1 MKCGFR
7 INHFA
12 YPMRLFFSL
21 LILLTLASAQS
32 VVLVRFNEAET
43 YWKQNHGDTL
53 LVVNFWATWCKPCVT
68 ELPCFEA
75 LNTEKFSRP
84 VKVLLMNLDYT
95 QDLKERVMP
104 IIKKKNIQSQVW
116 LMNEPNPNT
125 WIDRVSPAWSGAI
138 PATLFVKPEG
148 SYALFQEKS
157 YTCPEL
163 KSLVQRL
170 SE

>member
-1 MKCGFR
+1 
-7 INHFA
+7 
-12 YPMRLFFSL
+12 MRLL
-21 LILLTLASAQS
+21 LSIIILLKIATAQS
-32 VVLVRFNEAET
+32 VTLVSFNEAEA

-53 LVVNFWATWCKPCVT
+53 LVVNFWASWCKPCIT

-75 LNTEKFSRP
+75 LNAEEFSRP
-84 VKVLLMNLDYT
+84 IKVQLMNLDYS

-116 LMNEPNPNT
+116 LMNEQNPNA

-138 PATLFVKPEG
+138 PATLFVKPDG

-157 YTCPEL
+157 YTCQEL
-163 KSLVQRL
+163 KSLVQQL